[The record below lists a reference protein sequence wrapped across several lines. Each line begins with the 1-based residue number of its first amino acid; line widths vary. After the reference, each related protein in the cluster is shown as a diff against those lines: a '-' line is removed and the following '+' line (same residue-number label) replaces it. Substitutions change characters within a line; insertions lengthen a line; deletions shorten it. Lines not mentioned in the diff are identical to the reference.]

1 MGCYDCPL
9 ALQGDLGVPPLE
21 FFRLKEWA
29 RMHFRYSSGNAPQLT
44 KDLYLFRHRQQY
56 LSQCSEPEYTLETAI
71 TKACQRL
78 FPAWALGSPLP
89 EPRHLRTTHLQ
100 RKEKSFA
107 RSMHSRLS
115 DLWRVELL
123 PDDSTDFTL
132 SPTSRIQAY
141 AQLAQYDLQ
150 RRDLFRPAAYIHASP
165 SVCTSALLRLR
176 TQTSCHIPS
185 HCKLGTMNGGRVSY
199 RDFRD
204 RHCHA
209 CPGACGDSAHY
220 LTACPVTDQTI
231 LDTHRPVTNLLR
243 QLRLP
248 KWSSL
253 PTPVQLSIL
262 AGSTLPT
269 IWKSNQAGRWHW
281 TTTLT
286 PHAAL
291 LALRIEQQLKMALPS
306 NL

>member
-1 MGCYDCPL
+1 M
-9 ALQGDLGVPPLE
+9 
-21 FFRLKEWA
+21 
-29 RMHFRYSSGNAPQLT
+29 T
-44 KDLYLFRHRQQY
+44 KD
-56 LSQCSEPEYTLETAI
+56 SST
-71 TKACQRL
+71 
-78 FPAWALGSPLP
+78 
-89 EPRHLRTTHLQ
+89 PRAHFTIHVAGPGIGQ
-100 RKEKSFA
+100 HEKMSISDVKSNFKK
-107 RSMHSRLS
+107 RYGHVHQNYVWVSR
-115 DLWRVELL
+115 
-123 PDDSTDFTL
+123 
-132 SPTSRIQAY
+132 
-141 AQLAQYDLQ
+141 LAQYDLQ

-269 IWKSNQAGRWHW
+269 IWKSTQAGRWHW

-291 LALRIEQQLKMALPS
+291 LALRIDQQLKMALPS

>member
-1 MGCYDCPL
+1 MPCNSLHPAHQHRNPCAVVRVQTKSSAGLRLAATCKPL
-9 ALQGDLGVPPLE
+9 
-21 FFRLKEWA
+21 RA
-29 RMHFRYSSGNAPQLT
+29 RPGY
-44 KDLYLFRHRQQY
+44 
-56 LSQCSEPEYTLETAI
+56 
-71 TKACQRL
+71 
-78 FPAWALGSPLP
+78 ALGRLGRSAPP
-89 EPRHLRTTHLQ
+89 STAMQACTRRPTPRAGAQCT
-100 RKEKSFA
+100 
-107 RSMHSRLS
+107 RSRGPKT
-115 DLWRVELL
+115 RA
-123 PDDSTDFTL
+123 P
-132 SPTSRIQAY
+132 
-141 AQLAQYDLQ
+141 
-150 RRDLFRPAAYIHASP
+150 
-165 SVCTSALLRLR
+165 RLR
-176 TQTSCHIPS
+176 M
-185 HCKLGTMNGGRVSY
+185 LAAFGTR
-199 RDFRD
+199 
-204 RHCHA
+204 A

-231 LDTHRPVTNLLR
+231 LDTHRPVTNLLQ

-262 AGSTLPT
+262 PGSTLPT